1 MEGRCGREICGEW
14 RRVFSME
21 LKRAINQS
29 IIDDRGENIESI
41 SSLTLPVPGG
51 P

>member
-1 MEGRCGREICGEW
+1 MVSGREICGGW

-21 LKRAINQS
+21 HKAGNQS

-41 SSLTLPVPGG
+41 TSLTLPVPGG